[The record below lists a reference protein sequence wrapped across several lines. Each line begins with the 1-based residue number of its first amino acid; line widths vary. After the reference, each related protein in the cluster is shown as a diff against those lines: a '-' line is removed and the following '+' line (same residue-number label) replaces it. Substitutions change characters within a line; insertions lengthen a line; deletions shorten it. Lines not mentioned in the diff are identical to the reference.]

1 VGIKE
6 FGAVCDAS
14 VLVGRENFETA
25 RSFFEGGS
33 LCLPSA
39 TYSWLARDKLIS
51 VRGKAIGYSLVSQF
65 VRDGELLVVFLPE
78 LYDEISRRLLFDVER
93 EVPLTDMRASLLAT
107 HLKLPLLTFDGE
119 LVERLRDHVGAQT
132 LWRLEVHADWL
143 AMREALELYRELAS
157 DVGSYLYQRLA
168 DADAFDG
175 LVGELR
181 RCRGNDIQ
189 AVTAAV
195 RKLSQA
201 KANPGVLSL
210 EYIALNLTPVVRE
223 YLKQH
228 VLSPEM
234 VRELCERTLL
244 LVASPR

>member
-93 EVPLTDMRASLLAT
+93 EVPLTDLRASLLAT